1 MSINTKQAQVQEIIK
16 CGKDPLFFINRYC
29 KIQHPIKG
37 LVPFNTYDFQ
47 DDCIKNFLDHRFNII
62 LKSRQLGISTITAAY
77 AAWLALFHKDKQI
90 LVIATKRTT
99 AVNFIK
105 KVKVIITKMPKWLM
119 LSEMV
124 TNNTQ
129 GVEFANG
136 SSVKAIPTSDDAGR
150 SEALSLLII
159 DEAAF
164 IKNFDDLW
172 AGLYPT
178 LSTGGRTILLST
190 PNGVGGQYYKLYTD
204 AEAELNRF
212 HAHKLPWYVHPDRD
226 EKWFENECKQLSK
239 RKVAQELLCDFTS
252 SGETFI
258 TNDDLEY
265 IHALIKNPIDR
276 WGHDKNIWV
285 WQYPLKE
292 HNYIISADVA
302 RGDSRDFSAF
312 HVIDTDT
319 CEVVAEYKGKIPP
332 DRFGEMLLEAGQRY
346 ETALICPENNSF
358 GYATCT
364 KLQELGYPRLYYTG
378 TRATYIVEYIPQHDN
393 KVPGFNTNGK
403 TRVQILSKL
412 EEVIR
417 NKTLKIYSSRTYE
430 ELKTFMWTGTKP
442 QAMKGFNDDL
452 VISLAIGS
460 WLFDASGDYSNHT
473 GVLNDS
479 MLKAMSVSSKSY
491 TSQHNVSDKP
501 DVKIVNPFST
511 SNNSNNVT
519 KKHNNEH
526 DLYKWLL

>member
-1 MSINTKQAQVQEIIK
+1 MAINTKQAQVQEIIK
-16 CGKDPLFFINRYC
+16 CGKEPLYFINRYC
-29 KIQHPIKG
+29 RIQHPIKG
-37 LVPFNTYDFQ
+37 LVQFNTYDFQ
-47 DDCIKNFLDHRFNII
+47 DDCVQNFLDHRFNII

-105 KVKVIITKMPKWLM
+105 KVKVIVSKMPKWLM
-119 LSEMV
+119 LSQIV
-124 TNNTQ
+124 ANNTQ
-129 GVEFANG
+129 GLEFGNG

-190 PNGVGGQYYKLYTD
+190 PNGVGGQYYKLWTD
-204 AEAELNRF
+204 AEAGLNEF
-212 HAHKLPWYVHPDRD
+212 HAHKLPWYVHPERD
-226 EKWFENECKQLSK
+226 EKWFENECKQLNK
-239 RKVAQELLCDFTS
+239 RKIAQELLCDFTS

-258 TNDDLEY
+258 TAEELEY
-265 IHALIKNPIDR
+265 IHTLLKDPIDR
-276 WGHDKNIWV
+276 WGPDKNIWV
-285 WQYPLKE
+285 WAYPIKE
-292 HNYIISADVA
+292 HNYIVSADVA
-302 RGDSRDFSAF
+302 RGDSRDFSTF
-312 HVIDTDT
+312 HVIDTNT
-319 CEVVAEYKGKIPP
+319 AEVVAEYKGKIPP
-332 DRFGEMLLEAGQRY
+332 DRFGEMLVEVGQRY
-346 ETALICPENNSF
+346 ENALICPENNSF

-364 KLQELGYPRLYYTG
+364 KLQDLGYPRLYYTG
-378 TRATYIVEYIPQHDN
+378 TKATYIVEYIPQHED

-417 NKTLKIYSSRTYE
+417 NKTLKIYSTRTYD

-442 QAMKGFNDDL
+442 QALKGYNDDL
-452 VISLAIGS
+452 VLSLAIGT
-460 WLFDASGDYSNHT
+460 WLFDSSGDYSSHT
-473 GVLNDS
+473 STLNEN
-479 MLKAMSVSSKSY
+479 MIKAMSVTQNKY
-491 TSQHNVSDKP
+491 TSEHSDVAKK
-501 DVKIVNPFST
+501 DVKIINPFST
-511 SNNSNNVT
+511 SNNSAPT
-519 KKHNNEH
+519 KKQNNNNY